1 MEDLDQDK
9 KRREDQDDDG
19 PPCLL
24 TRDGRD
30 CRGNRV
36 GAAACIRC
44 GWNPDEHQRRV
55 RLPLVENDKGL
66 LHMSVEQPRTIEEG

>member
-24 TRDGRD
+24 TRDGRN

-44 GWNPDEHQRRV
+44 GWNPKEHKRRV
-55 RLPLVENDKGL
+55 RLPLMENDKGL
-66 LHMSVEQPRTIEEG
+66 LHVSV